1 MLNDLSKS
9 TSEEEAIKLME
20 KQIKQEESLV
30 VNLKDE
36 IKVMQGKRQA
46 IKN

>member
-1 MLNDLSKS
+1 LLNDLSKS

>member
-30 VNLKDE
+30 VSLKDE